1 MNKTVLKVFVGLIAL
16 ALAIC
21 AAFFSI
27 VGLSK
32 LFAGAFIAVIAM
44 ATTLEASKLVIA
56 SFLYRTWSTVN
67 KVLRTYLI
75 IAIAIIALIT
85 SIGIYGFLSGAYQNT
100 KSKYELSQTASDSLS
115 VKKTYY
121 DNALIS
127 YNAQLD
133 AKNTQLQSLSSIRTS
148 QEQRALTLVNSNK
161 SSRSADRSASQ
172 TDVKINS
179 LNKDIDNLNDS
190 IVKFSTE
197 SSRLKLLS
205 TQAGLQNEVSSEL
218 GSLTYISR
226 VTGISMD
233 TVVNILII
241 LFIIV
246 FDPLAICM
254 VLAFNYLNE
263 NKEEPKKV
271 LTEEDIFNQKD
282 IDVVT
287 DYINKK
293 QHIIDIMKTDEELGL
308 YDSVNNIEV
317 VEAELIQPE
326 ENIDIETPNYW
337 GDLSDEELSEIVN
350 DMLVQEKEF
359 IMEDTPSEAPQEPTV
374 EDTNDPKPTEEE
386 IQKQIDDEN
395 ERIRNEK
402 QKKQQR
408 LIGGVSR

>member
-16 ALAIC
+16 ALAAC

-56 SFLYRTWSTVN
+56 SFLYRTWSSVN

-75 IAIAIIALIT
+75 IAITIIALIT

-115 VKKTYY
+115 VKKSYY
-121 DNALIS
+121 DNALNS
-127 YNAQLD
+127 YKTQLD
-133 AKNTQLQSLSSIRTS
+133 AKNNQLQSLSSIRTS

-161 SSRSADRSASQ
+161 SSRSADKSAFQ
-172 TDVKINS
+172 TDNKINS
-179 LNKDIDNLNDS
+179 LNLEINNLNDS

-197 SSRLKLLS
+197 ASKLKLLS
-205 TQAGLQNEVSSEL
+205 NQASLQNEISSEL

-226 VTGISMD
+226 LTGISMD
-233 TVVNILII
+233 TIVNILII

-263 NKEEPKKV
+263 NKEE
-271 LTEEDIFNQKD
+271 QKQ
-282 IDVVT
+282 
-287 DYINKK
+287 N
-293 QHIIDIMKTDEELGL
+293 IISMMKSDEELGL
-308 YDSVNNIEV
+308 YEPD
-317 VEAELIQPE
+317 
-326 ENIDIETPNYW
+326 ENISMLNSNLDK
-337 GDLSDEELSEIVN
+337 LSDEELTDIVN
-350 DMLVQEKEF
+350 DMLVQEREF
-359 IMEDTPSEAPQEPTV
+359 AMEDTSSETPQEPAL
-374 EDTNDPKPTEEE
+374 EDTNDSIPSDNDD
-386 IQKQIDDEN
+386 QDQIDEAAAKIAAKV
-395 ERIRNEK
+395 EAAQARNREAY
-402 QKKQQR
+402 
-408 LIGGVSR
+408 GVKIY

>member
-32 LFAGAFIAVIAM
+32 LFAGAFIAVIFM

-75 IAIAIIALIT
+75 IAIVIIALIT

-127 YNAQLD
+127 YKAQLD
-133 AKNTQLQSLSSIRTS
+133 AKNSQLQSLSSIRTS

-172 TDVKINS
+172 TDSKINS
-179 LNKDIDNLNDS
+179 LNKEIDNLNDS

-197 SSRLKLLS
+197 SSNLKLLS
-205 TQAGLQNEVSSEL
+205 TQANLQNEVSSEL

-226 VTGISMD
+226 VTGVSMD

-241 LFIIV
+241 LFMIV

-263 NKEEPKKV
+263 NKEE
-271 LTEEDIFNQKD
+271 Q
-282 IDVVT
+282 
-287 DYINKK
+287 K
-293 QHIIDIMKTDEELGL
+293 QHLIDIMKSDEELGL

-317 VEAELIQPE
+317 IEPELVQSE

-337 GDLSDEELSEIVN
+337 DDLSEEELSEIVN
-350 DMLVQEKEF
+350 DMLTQEKEF
-359 IMEDTPSEAPQEPTV
+359 AMEDTPSETPQEPTV
-374 EDTNDPKPTEEE
+374 EDTNDSKPIDEETARRLDE
-386 IQKQIDDEN
+386 KKKKSQKS
-395 ERIRNEK
+395 
-402 QKKQQR
+402 
-408 LIGGVSR
+408 IGGAIR

>member
-32 LFAGAFIAVIAM
+32 LFAGAFIAVIFM

-75 IAIAIIALIT
+75 IAIVIIALIT

-127 YNAQLD
+127 YKAQLD
-133 AKNTQLQSLSSIRTS
+133 AKNSQLQSLSSIRTS

-172 TDVKINS
+172 TDSKINS
-179 LNKDIDNLNDS
+179 LNKEIDNLNDS

-197 SSRLKLLS
+197 SSNLKLLS
-205 TQAGLQNEVSSEL
+205 TQANLQNEVSSEL

-241 LFIIV
+241 LFMIV

-263 NKEEPKKV
+263 NKEE
-271 LTEEDIFNQKD
+271 Q
-282 IDVVT
+282 
-287 DYINKK
+287 K
-293 QHIIDIMKTDEELGL
+293 QHLIDIMKSDEELGL
-308 YDSVNNIEV
+308 YDSVNDIEV
-317 VEAELIQPE
+317 IEPELIQPE

-337 GDLSDEELSEIVN
+337 DDLSDEELSEIVN
-350 DMLVQEKEF
+350 DMLTQEKEF
-359 IMEDTPSEAPQEPTV
+359 MMEDTPSETPQEPTV

-386 IQKQIDDEN
+386 IQKQLEDEN
-395 ERIRNEK
+395 ERVRKEK

-408 LIGGVSR
+408 SIGGVSR

>member
-127 YNAQLD
+127 YKAQLD

-172 TDVKINS
+172 TDSKINS
-179 LNKDIDNLNDS
+179 LNKEIDNLNDS

-197 SSRLKLLS
+197 SSKLKLLS

-241 LFIIV
+241 LFMIV

-263 NKEEPKKV
+263 DKEE
-271 LTEEDIFNQKD
+271 Q
-282 IDVVT
+282 
-287 DYINKK
+287 K
-293 QHIIDIMKTDEELGL
+293 QHLIDIMKSDKELGL
-308 YDSVNNIEV
+308 YESVNDIEV
-317 VEAELIQPE
+317 IEPEVLHQE
-326 ENIDIETPNYW
+326 ENIDIETPKYW
-337 GDLSDEELSEIVN
+337 DDLSEEELSEIVN
-350 DMLVQEKEF
+350 DMLIQEKEF
-359 IMEDTPSEAPQEPTV
+359 AMEDTPSETPQEPTV
-374 EDTNDPKPTEEE
+374 EDTNNSKPIDEETARRLDE
-386 IQKQIDDEN
+386 KKKKSQKS
-395 ERIRNEK
+395 
-402 QKKQQR
+402 
-408 LIGGVSR
+408 IGGAVR

>member
-16 ALAIC
+16 ALAVC

-127 YNAQLD
+127 YKAQLD
-133 AKNTQLQSLSSIRTS
+133 AKNSQLQSLSSIRTS

-172 TDVKINS
+172 TDKTINT
-179 LNKDIDNLNDS
+179 LNKEINTLNDS

-197 SSRLKLLS
+197 SSKLKLLS

-241 LFIIV
+241 LFMIV

-263 NKEEPKKV
+263 NKEE
-271 LTEEDIFNQKD
+271 Q
-282 IDVVT
+282 
-287 DYINKK
+287 K
-293 QHIIDIMKTDEELGL
+293 QHIIDIMKSDEELGL
-308 YDSVNNIEV
+308 YEDVQETKSVEDIEV
-317 VEAELIQPE
+317 IEPEVVQTE
-326 ENIDIETPNYW
+326 ENIDIEIPDYW
-337 GDLSDEELSEIVN
+337 DNLTDEELSEIVN
-350 DMLVQEKEF
+350 DMLVQEREL
-359 IMEDTPSEAPQEPTV
+359 IMEDTPTEQPQEPTV
-374 EDTNDPKPTEEE
+374 EDTNDSKPIDEELKRKAQEEE
-386 IQKQIDDEN
+386 NERVRIQKQ
-395 ERIRNEK
+395 
-402 QKKQQR
+402 KKNQR
-408 LIGGVSR
+408 SIGGAAH

>member
-32 LFAGAFIAVIAM
+32 LFAGAFIAVIFM

-75 IAIAIIALIT
+75 IAIVIIALIT

-127 YNAQLD
+127 YKAQLD
-133 AKNTQLQSLSSIRTS
+133 AKNSQLQSLSSIRTS

-161 SSRSADRSASQ
+161 SSRSSDSSDSQ
-172 TDVKINS
+172 TDSKINS
-179 LNKDIDNLNDS
+179 LNKEIDNLNDS

-197 SSRLKLLS
+197 SSNLKLLS
-205 TQAGLQNEVSSEL
+205 TQANLQNEVSSEL

-241 LFIIV
+241 LFMIV

-263 NKEEPKKV
+263 NKEE
-271 LTEEDIFNQKD
+271 Q
-282 IDVVT
+282 
-287 DYINKK
+287 K
-293 QHIIDIMKTDEELGL
+293 QHLIDIMKSDEELGL
-308 YDSVNNIEV
+308 YDSVNDIEV
-317 VEAELIQPE
+317 IEPELIQPE

-337 GDLSDEELSEIVN
+337 DDLSDEELSEIVN
-350 DMLVQEKEF
+350 DMLTQEKEF
-359 IMEDTPSEAPQEPTV
+359 MMEDTPSETPQEPTV

-386 IQKQIDDEN
+386 IQKQLEDEN
-395 ERIRNEK
+395 ERVRKEK

-408 LIGGVSR
+408 SIGGVSR

>member
-16 ALAIC
+16 ALAVC

-32 LFAGAFIAVIAM
+32 LFAGAFIAVIFM

-75 IAIAIIALIT
+75 IAIVIIALIT

-100 KSKYELSQTASDSLS
+100 KSKYELLQTASDSLS

-127 YNAQLD
+127 YKAQLD
-133 AKNTQLQSLSSIRTS
+133 AKNSQLQSLSSIRTS
-148 QEQRALTLVNSNK
+148 QEQRALTLVSSNK

-172 TDVKINS
+172 TDKTINT
-179 LNKDIDNLNDS
+179 LNKEINTLNDS

-197 SSRLKLLS
+197 SSKLKLLS
-205 TQAGLQNEVSSEL
+205 TQASLQNEVSSEL

-226 VTGISMD
+226 VTGVSMD
-233 TVVNILII
+233 TIVNILII
-241 LFIIV
+241 LFMIV

-263 NKEEPKKV
+263 NKE
-271 LTEEDIFNQKD
+271 DQ
-282 IDVVT
+282 
-287 DYINKK
+287 K
-293 QHIIDIMKTDEELGL
+293 QHIIDIMKSDEELGL
-308 YDSVNNIEV
+308 YEDVQETKSVEDIEV
-317 VEAELIQPE
+317 IDPEIVQTE
-326 ENIDIETPNYW
+326 ENIDIEIPDYW
-337 GDLSDEELSEIVN
+337 DSLTDEEISEIVN

-359 IMEDTPSEAPQEPTV
+359 IMEDTPTEQPQEPTV
-374 EDTNDPKPTEEE
+374 EDTNDSIAIEDEAKRKAAEEE
-386 IQKQIDDEN
+386 NERVRIQKQ
-395 ERIRNEK
+395 RK
-402 QKKQQR
+402 FQR
-408 LIGGVSR
+408 SIGGAIH

>member
-16 ALAIC
+16 ALAVC

-75 IAIAIIALIT
+75 IAIVIIALIT

-127 YNAQLD
+127 YKAQLD

-172 TDVKINS
+172 TDNKINS
-179 LNKDIDNLNDS
+179 LNKEIDNLNDS

-197 SSRLKLLS
+197 SSKLKLLS

-226 VTGISMD
+226 VTGVSMD

-241 LFIIV
+241 LFMIV

-263 NKEEPKKV
+263 NKEE
-271 LTEEDIFNQKD
+271 Q
-282 IDVVT
+282 
-287 DYINKK
+287 K
-293 QHIIDIMKTDEELGL
+293 QHLIDIMKSDEELGL

-317 VEAELIQPE
+317 IEPELVQSE

-337 GDLSDEELSEIVN
+337 DDLSEEELSEIVN
-350 DMLVQEKEF
+350 DMLTQEKEF
-359 IMEDTPSEAPQEPTV
+359 AMEDKPSETPQEPTV
-374 EDTNDPKPTEEE
+374 EDTNDSKPIDEETARRLDE
-386 IQKQIDDEN
+386 KKKKSQKS
-395 ERIRNEK
+395 
-402 QKKQQR
+402 
-408 LIGGVSR
+408 IGGAIR

>member
-16 ALAIC
+16 ALAVC

-32 LFAGAFIAVIAM
+32 LFAGAFIAVIFM

-75 IAIAIIALIT
+75 IAIVIIALIT

-127 YNAQLD
+127 YKAQLD
-133 AKNTQLQSLSSIRTS
+133 AKNSQLQSLSSIRTS
-148 QEQRALTLVNSNK
+148 QEQRALTLVSSNK

-172 TDVKINS
+172 TDKTINT
-179 LNKDIDNLNDS
+179 LNKEINTLNDS

-197 SSRLKLLS
+197 SSKLKLLS

-226 VTGISMD
+226 VTGVSMD
-233 TVVNILII
+233 TIVNILII
-241 LFIIV
+241 LFMIV

-263 NKEEPKKV
+263 NKEE
-271 LTEEDIFNQKD
+271 Q
-282 IDVVT
+282 
-287 DYINKK
+287 K
-293 QHIIDIMKTDEELGL
+293 QHIIDIMKSDEELGL
-308 YDSVNNIEV
+308 YEDVQETKSVEDIEV
-317 VEAELIQPE
+317 IDPEIVQTE
-326 ENIDIETPNYW
+326 ENIDIEIPDYW
-337 GDLSDEELSEIVN
+337 DSLTDEEISEIVN

-359 IMEDTPSEAPQEPTV
+359 IMKDTPTEQPQEPTV
-374 EDTNDPKPTEEE
+374 EDTNDSIDIEDEARRKAKEEE
-386 IQKQIDDEN
+386 NERVRIQKQ
-395 ERIRNEK
+395 RK
-402 QKKQQR
+402 FQR
-408 LIGGVSR
+408 SIGGAIH

>member
-32 LFAGAFIAVIAM
+32 LFAGAFIAVIFM

-75 IAIAIIALIT
+75 IAIVIIALIT

-127 YNAQLD
+127 YKAQLD
-133 AKNTQLQSLSSIRTS
+133 AKNSQLQSLSSIRTS

-172 TDVKINS
+172 TDSKINS
-179 LNKDIDNLNDS
+179 LNKEIDNLNDS

-197 SSRLKLLS
+197 SSNLKLLS
-205 TQAGLQNEVSSEL
+205 TQANLQNEVSSEL

-241 LFIIV
+241 LFMIV

-263 NKEEPKKV
+263 NKEE
-271 LTEEDIFNQKD
+271 Q
-282 IDVVT
+282 
-287 DYINKK
+287 K
-293 QHIIDIMKTDEELGL
+293 QHLIDIMKSDEELGL
-308 YDSVNNIEV
+308 YDSVNDIEV
-317 VEAELIQPE
+317 IEPELIQPE

-337 GDLSDEELSEIVN
+337 DDLSDEELSEIVN
-350 DMLVQEKEF
+350 DMLTQEKEF
-359 IMEDTPSEAPQEPTV
+359 MMEDTPSETPQEPTV

-386 IQKQIDDEN
+386 IQKQLEDEN
-395 ERIRNEK
+395 ERVRIEK

-408 LIGGVSR
+408 SIGGVSR